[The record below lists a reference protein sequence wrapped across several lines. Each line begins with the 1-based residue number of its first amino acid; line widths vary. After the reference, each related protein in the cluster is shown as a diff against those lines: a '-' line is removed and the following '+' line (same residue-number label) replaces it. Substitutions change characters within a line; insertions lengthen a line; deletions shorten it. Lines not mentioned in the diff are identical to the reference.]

1 MGTKPIQPAASS
13 DQGAAENKTE
23 EKGDLP
29 RSKNRVVTMAK
40 YTSSLLLLGLSL
52 SALLVVAFGAG
63 DGETKIGTYELKKG
77 KMSLKVTNYGA
88 HMMSF
93 IVPDKYG
100 KLNDV
105 ILGYDTAEAYKNDTN
120 SFGATVGRVANRI
133 AGAQFTLNGTL
144 YKLIPNDGKNTLH
157 GGPLGFS
164 KVVWKVT
171 DYKPN
176 DVEPYIVFQYLSPNG
191 EQGFPGDV
199 VAVVKYT
206 LLAYNQ
212 LSIKMKARALNK
224 ATPVNLA
231 NHAYWN
237 LGGHDSGDILSNEL
251 EIYASRYTPTDGE
264 LIPTGKVVSVV
275 GTPYDFLKSN
285 SVGSRIGQLQKGY
298 DINYVLDDKEII
310 RRGNKRGMRKAAVVH
325 DRKSGRVMELFT
337 NQPAVQLYTSGSLGE
352 TKGKGG
358 VVYRK
363 SGALCL
369 ETQGYPDAVNH
380 PNFPSTILTPSK
392 PYEHQ
397 MLLRFFT
404 S

>member
-1 MGTKPIQPAASS
+1 
-13 DQGAAENKTE
+13 
-23 EKGDLP
+23 
-29 RSKNRVVTMAK
+29 MAK
-40 YTSSLLLLGLSL
+40 YSSSLLLLGLSL

-164 KVVWKVT
+164 KVIWKVT

-237 LGGHDSGDILSNEL
+237 LGGHDSGDILSQEL

-285 SVGSRIGQLQKGY
+285 SV
-298 DINYVLDDKEII
+298 
-310 RRGNKRGMRKAAVVH
+310 AAVVH

-358 VVYRK
+358 VVYKK

-392 PYEHQ
+392 PYDHQ